1 MMKFKVSEQARN
13 AVWIGSLCSVSYL
26 AVYIVRNVLSAV
38 APQMTAG
45 GIYSEEFIG
54 TMSSLFFI
62 AYGIGQLINGIVGD
76 KIRAKYMIGFGLL
89 LAGTTN
95 LLLPVLT
102 NFPYVNLVS
111 YGLTGFFLS
120 MIYGPMTKLVS
131 ENTLPL
137 HATRCSLG
145 YTFASLLGSP
155 VAGLLAAIL
164 TWQAVFTV
172 SSSLMIAMAVLCLVF
187 FTVLE
192 RKKIIQYGRY
202 QKTESETSGIKQ
214 LMDRHIVKFSMIAVL
229 TGIVRTSVV
238 FWLPTYF
245 NQFLGFS
252 PNDSALIFTA
262 VTLIVAASAFVAVF
276 LCGRLHNDMHKTS
289 LILFIGSAGAFLL
302 SYLIHIPVFNIG
314 CMTLAVFCANGASA
328 ILWSIYCPSLRD
340 TGIVSSVTGFLD
352 FLSYIGAAI
361 ANYVFA
367 NLAGTVGWKNLLLIW
382 FGLMAFGVIVC
393 LPIRRKRNMEPPLAQ

>member
-1 MMKFKVSEQARN
+1 MKFKVSEQARN